1 MFLVTALLGL
11 GAFHQA
17 MAGDPIPAP
26 LPTPVALRKNARSP
40 KKKIL
45 PVRAGAPAKPA
56 SSATPTLSS
65 DSAPTV
71 MTEAEANSR
80 KNSIA
85 VSSAGLA
92 FVYPYV
98 LGGLRESLSSQLGF
112 EAHALLLVPSVLGN
126 SWRARLTLGLQN
138 YGIPTLT
145 QVAISQW
152 LIFVGAESRI
162 FKARNK
168 FQPFA
173 AGEVG
178 TIFSHLSY
186 DKSLGNALSNTGVNY
201 GVRIRAGSYYDLP
214 RHFKLSLC
222 VPISY
227 TLGAKALLTTGL
239 VAGVKYDL

>member
-11 GAFHQA
+11 GSLSQA

-26 LPTPVALRKNARSP
+26 LPSPAALRKSTRSP
-40 KKKIL
+40 KKKNT
-45 PVRAGAPAKPA
+45 PVPV
-56 SSATPTLSS
+56 ATPTLSS
-65 DSAPTV
+65 DPAPNE
-71 MTEAEANSR
+71 MTEAETTRRNT
-80 KNSIA
+80 SIA

-92 FVYPYV
+92 FVYPIV
-98 LGGLRESLSSQLGF
+98 LGGLRESLSSKLGF
-112 EAHALLLVPSVLGN
+112 EAHALLFVPSVLGN
-126 SWRARLTLGLQN
+126 SWRARFTLGHQS
-138 YGIPTLT
+138 YGIQTLT

-152 LIFVGAESRI
+152 LVFAGAETKI

-173 AGEVG
+173 SGEVG

-201 GVRIRAGSYYDLP
+201 GVRLRAGSYYDLP
-214 RHFKLSLC
+214 KHFKLSLC

-227 TLGAKALLTTGL
+227 TLGAKALFNTGL